1 MAASGRMFRFV
12 TKHDGFSGCIIF
24 YCNPISAFSEVKE
37 IPLNSVGRS
46 NKNSILRFVWVWS
59 PFPPISAPAAFGCTS
74 QEVRLHCITNDVGIS
89 TNFIRIYIIFGESFF
104 VVHVLPR
111 TALVVHIDDIPLHL
125 GEGGVVADDRFRF
138 DALKSFEK
146 ISTHKQRKTTTRM
159 SGGFYGSGRR
169 IRTLTNRV
177 RVCRATLTQS
187 RYVRPAKWFAART

>member
-59 PFPPISAPAAFGCTS
+59 PFPPISASAAFGCTS
-74 QEVRLHCITNDVGIS
+74 QEVRFHCITNDMGIS
-89 TNFIRIYIIFGESFF
+89 TNFIRIYIIFRESFF

-125 GEGGVVADDRFRF
+125 GEGGVITDDLFRF

-159 SGGFYGSGRR
+159 SGGFHGSGRR

-187 RYVRPAKWFAART
+187 RYVCLAKWFAAGT

>member
-59 PFPPISAPAAFGCTS
+59 PFPPISASAAFGCTS

-89 TNFIRIYIIFGESFF
+89 TNFIRIYIIVRESFF

-111 TALVVHIDDIPLHL
+111 TALVVHINDIPLHL
-125 GEGGVVADDRFRF
+125 GEGGVMADDRFRF
-138 DALKSFEK
+138 GALKSLEE
-146 ISTHKQRKTTTRM
+146 ISTYKKT
-159 SGGFYGSGRR
+159 
-169 IRTLTNRV
+169 
-177 RVCRATLTQS
+177 
-187 RYVRPAKWFAART
+187 

>member
-37 IPLNSVGRS
+37 IPLKSVGRS

-74 QEVRLHCITNDVGIS
+74 QKVRLHCITNDVGIS
-89 TNFIRIYIIFGESFF
+89 TNFIRIYIIVRESFF
-104 VVHVLPR
+104 VVHVFPR

-125 GEGGVVADDRFRF
+125 GEGGVIADDLFRF
-138 DALKSFEK
+138 DALKSLEE
-146 ISTHKQRKTTTRM
+146 ISTYKKT
-159 SGGFYGSGRR
+159 
-169 IRTLTNRV
+169 
-177 RVCRATLTQS
+177 
-187 RYVRPAKWFAART
+187 

>member
-12 TKHDGFSGCIIF
+12 TKHDCFSACIIF

-59 PFPPISAPAAFGCTS
+59 PFPPISASAAFGCTS
-74 QEVRLHCITNDVGIS
+74 QEVRFHCITNNVGIS

-111 TALVVHIDDIPLHL
+111 TALVVHINDIPLHL
-125 GEGGVVADDRFRF
+125 GEGGVIADDLFRF

-146 ISTHKQRKTTTRM
+146 ISTHKQIK
-159 SGGFYGSGRR
+159 
-169 IRTLTNRV
+169 
-177 RVCRATLTQS
+177 TQS
-187 RYVRPAKWFAART
+187 VEKVRLELGFF

>member
-74 QEVRLHCITNDVGIS
+74 QKVRLHCITRYMEIS
-89 TNFIRIYIIFGESFF
+89 TNFKRIYIICRERFLI
-104 VVHVLPR
+104 VHVLPR
-111 TALVVHIDDIPLHL
+111 TEFIVHINDIPLHL
-125 GEGGVVADDRFRF
+125 GEGGVIADDLFRF
-138 DALKSFEK
+138 DALKSLEE
-146 ISTHKQRKTTTRM
+146 ISTYKKT
-159 SGGFYGSGRR
+159 
-169 IRTLTNRV
+169 
-177 RVCRATLTQS
+177 
-187 RYVRPAKWFAART
+187 